1 MSDTW
6 TDMRIYRSQTVMTW
20 NTQLWGNMLEQ
31 NVRML
36 SENIWKQSE
45 NTWQHLQRQLVPTG
59 LSWSWNL
66 LHVVV
71 SLQLSQECGEAS
83 HLIADHWQS
92 DKCEGRVYFF
102 APQLTGA
109 EVWYQSIGFTW
120 KWLFEP
126 FQITVSGKWLVVGYV
141 WKMAFLVR
149 WEIASTSQLFS
160 ENHLMRLFRL
170 QICFLFS
177 HTGRLQN
184 VFLDSGCLRE
194 LRLNWL

>member
-1 MSDTW
+1 MWECCLKTFENNLKTRDN
-6 TDMRIYRSQTVMTW
+6 IYRDNWSPLVWAGPEIYCICRLAAIESKVRESKSSNCPPLAEWQM
-20 NTQLWGNMLEQ
+20 WGKSVLF
-31 NVRML
+31 R
-36 SENIWKQSE
+36 
-45 NTWQHLQRQLVPTG
+45 TTT
-59 LSWSWNL
+59 
-66 LHVVV
+66 
-71 SLQLSQECGEAS
+71 
-83 HLIADHWQS
+83 HW
-92 DKCEGRVYFF
+92 
-102 APQLTGA
+102 T

-120 KWLFEP
+120 KWLSEP

>member
-1 MSDTW
+1 
-6 TDMRIYRSQTVMTW
+6 MRECCLKT
-20 NTQLWGNMLEQ
+20 
-31 NVRML
+31 
-36 SENIWKQSE
+36 IWKHVATFTE
-45 NTWQHLQRQLVPTG
+45 TTGPHWFELV
-59 LSWSWNL
+59 LKYIAF
-66 LHVVV
+66 VV
-71 SLQLSQECGEAS
+71 SLQLSQKCGKAS

-102 APQLTGA
+102 APELTGA

-170 QICFLFS
+170 QISVLFF
-177 HTGRLQN
+177 HKGRLQN
-184 VFLDSGCLRE
+184 VFIDSDCLRE
-194 LRLNWL
+194 LRQNWLYIKQLTSWQLPFLMTRK